1 MVVSP
6 IKWCHITDSHL
17 GNRQYN
23 LLNRFDDFARA
34 FSKAVDI
41 AFNES
46 PDFILFTG
54 DMFETSRPGAPALRQ
69 AIHILSKIKS
79 KGIPLY
85 VIQGNHDTTYSR
97 DKKYGG
103 DILDFLEDMGQFTYI
118 QDECIPVMKNGREIA
133 LILGVQYYGKRTSK
147 ALMELINNYRAELER
162 TDVPKILMIHAYFE
176 GMKGN
181 VDLRKRQL
189 PRLFDYVA
197 VGHYHMRYEDPEL
210 RIYCPGSTE
219 HVSSTEWQCSS
230 GNEFADQ
237 KGFYSVTS
245 YYDES
250 QESWML
256 DTKYLTYKVR
266 PKRQIRTEFGQMDLE
281 SIRNKTEKILTENDK
296 ADAILKF
303 VFSGFYEGMEHPF
316 VNLQRFRNKIKNAFH
331 ADIFSK
337 FTSISTVSRK
347 PQSRREAYEDV
358 LREQFKMPE
367 KEIPSYLTFIE
378 KLIKLTED
386 KHYNL
391 YEETFDKFV
400 KKLQKS

>member
-1 MVVSP
+1 
-6 IKWCHITDSHL
+6 
-17 GNRQYN
+17 
-23 LLNRFDDFARA
+23 
-34 FSKAVDI
+34 
-41 AFNES
+41 
-46 PDFILFTG
+46 
-54 DMFETSRPGAPALRQ
+54 
-69 AIHILSKIKS
+69 
-79 KGIPLY
+79 
-85 VIQGNHDTTYSR
+85 
-97 DKKYGG
+97 
-103 DILDFLEDMGQFTYI
+103 
-118 QDECIPVMKNGREIA
+118 
-133 LILGVQYYGKRTSK
+133 
-147 ALMELINNYRAELER
+147 
-162 TDVPKILMIHAYFE
+162 
-176 GMKGN
+176 
-181 VDLRKRQL
+181 
-189 PRLFDYVA
+189 
-197 VGHYHMRYEDPEL
+197 
-210 RIYCPGSTE
+210 
-219 HVSSTEWQCSS
+219 
-230 GNEFADQ
+230 
-237 KGFYSVTS
+237 
-245 YYDES
+245 
-250 QESWML
+250 
-256 DTKYLTYKVR
+256 
-266 PKRQIRTEFGQMDLE
+266 MDLE